1 MKWIKYT
8 IAIPFA
14 LCVLFLQGLGRCFRL
29 TYKQISV
36 VFNLWIQGGM
46 LVLSASLPLEAY
58 MARIMYDVPHDGGR
72 STWELI
78 VVFALLGYFLLY
90 LWLYVLTL
98 RHYGGSFDWA
108 FDRCVSDLQKVAHA
122 WCCSYQC
129 VNLIIFVGFFLILI
143 GINLVLTGLV
153 VTMPMSC

>member
-14 LCVLFLQGLGRCFRL
+14 LCVLFLQGLGRYFRL

-36 VFNLWIQGGM
+36 VFNLWIQGGV
-46 LVLSASLPLEAY
+46 LVLSASLPLVVYVAGECCDVS
-58 MARIMYDVPHDGGR
+58 YDDSI
-72 STWELI
+72 STLDLFAI
-78 VVFALLGYFLLY
+78 FALLGYFLLY

-129 VNLIIFVGFFLILI
+129 VNLIIFVGFFLLLI